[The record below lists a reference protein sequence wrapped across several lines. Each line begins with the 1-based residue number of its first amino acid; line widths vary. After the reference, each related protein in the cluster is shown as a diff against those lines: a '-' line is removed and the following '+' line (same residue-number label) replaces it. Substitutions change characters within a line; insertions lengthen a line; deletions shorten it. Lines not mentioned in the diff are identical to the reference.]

1 MKTADYVVR
10 LFLANFVLT
19 IIGVLTIFVTPI
31 TLVVSLALYPIIFFG
46 GRIIWNRENKK

>member
-10 LFLANFVLT
+10 LFLANFALT

-46 GRIIWNRENKK
+46 GRFFWNLKNK

>member
-1 MKTADYVVR
+1 MKTADYIVR
-10 LFLANFVLT
+10 LFLLNFVLT

-46 GRIIWNRENKK
+46 GRIFLNRKNKR

>member
-19 IIGVLTIFVTPI
+19 IIGIITIFVTYK

-46 GRIIWNRENKK
+46 GKFFWNRENKR